1 MPRIGSGIMPLVS
14 STHVLRSKLM
24 RKMTNDVENMLKKN
38 QHEENGNKIEKM
50 TEETQNYSM
59 KHRSLKFK
67 NKKYTSK

>member
-1 MPRIGSGIMPLVS
+1 
-14 STHVLRSKLM
+14 
-24 RKMTNDVENMLKKN
+24 MTSDVENMLKKN
-38 QHEENGNKIEKM
+38 QHEEYGNKIEKM